1 MSKKRVIISS
11 GIANTFE
18 WYDYA
23 LFGNF
28 ASLIGQ
34 KFFPETDSESAIL
47 NAFMVFAIGYLMRPL
62 GGIFFGVV
70 GDKFGRK
77 TALSLS
83 VICMSIPTAII
94 GILPTYEEIGSAAS
108 ILMALMRMIQGL
120 SMGGALT
127 GSISFLIEHTSKKHR
142 GLVGSIPMAGICV
155 GILLGT
161 VVSLVIRS
169 IMSDYDFNSWG
180 WRIPF
185 LLGIFIMFAGFYIVK
200 HTEETPMYKQIQ
212 ESGKVESAPI
222 RTVFKNHL
230 FDMIVSVMI
239 NSTGSVIFY
248 FQAVYVSNFLKVHR
262 GLSESF
268 VDKLSAAS
276 YIIMAISCLL
286 FGAVSD
292 LIGKRRTLAGVVMAA
307 ILTTFAIT
315 YNIEFGSIGSVVFYQ
330 ILLGIVAAA
339 YISPEPALQAE
350 FYPTKIRATAL
361 SISYNF
367 STSIFGGTTPLAITY
382 IYNKTGSLSSCSVYI
397 IITSLFSL
405 VGLYFYKNRCT
416 EVIER

>member
-1 MSKKRVIISS
+1 MSKKRVIVSS

-34 KFFPETDSESAIL
+34 KFFPETDAESGIL
-47 NAFMVFAIGYLMRPL
+47 NAFMVFAIGYLMRPI
-62 GGIFFGVV
+62 GGIFFGVI

-77 TALSLS
+77 SALSLS

-94 GILPTYEEIGSAAS
+94 GILPTYEEIGSSAS

-127 GSISFLIEHTSKKHR
+127 GSISFLIEHTNKKHR
-142 GLVGSIPMAGICV
+142 GLVGSIPMAGICI

-161 VVSLVIRS
+161 LVSLTTKYLL
-169 IMSDYDFNSWG
+169 SDTDFNSWG

-200 HTEETPMYKQIQ
+200 YTEETPLYKKIQ
-212 ESGKVESAPI
+212 ESGKVETAPVK
-222 RTVFKNHL
+222 TVVKHYI
-230 FDMIVSVMI
+230 FDMLVSVMI

-248 FQAVYVSNFLKVHR
+248 FQAVYVSNFLKLQR
-262 GLSESF
+262 NLSDSF

-276 YIIMAISCLL
+276 YVIMAISCLL
-286 FGAVSD
+286 FGAISD
-292 LIGKRRTLAGVVMAA
+292 LVGRRKTFVVVIFA
-307 ILTTFAIT
+307 IMLTTFAIT
-315 YNIEFGSIGSVVFYQ
+315 YNIEFGSIGSVIFYQ
-330 ILLGIVAAA
+330 ILLGILAAA
-339 YISPEPALQAE
+339 FIAPEPALQAE

-367 STSIFGGTTPLAITY
+367 STSIFGGTTPLAIAY
-382 IYNKTGSLSSCSVYI
+382 IYNATGSLSSCSVYI

-405 VGLYFYKNRCT
+405 LGLYFYKNRCT
-416 EVIER
+416 ELV